1 MEAGKIYFV
10 QVIPIATSKNA
21 NGQGQGDVKLMISGP
36 IVQPTATPRV
46 TSTPGSDWDDEYGN
60 NVITPTPTNS
70 PVASATPGVDD

>member
-1 MEAGKIYFV
+1 
-10 QVIPIATSKNA
+10 
-21 NGQGQGDVKLMISGP
+21 MISGP

-60 NVITPTPTNS
+60 NTNTPTPNPAWDWNDDEYGNNVITPTPTNS